1 MCNGTL
7 CLERFLPPVGP
18 LDQQASTYPPVLA
31 RFLQEDGLSFPK
43 RPRKSRIWI
52 FGVVQNDPESIDPS
66 LIYKMNLDF
75 WGCYEEKKSQ
85 FYNQTNRIII
95 VPSP

>member
-1 MCNGTL
+1 MKGCMQWNLMFGKILASSGTTGSAGQNL
-7 CLERFLPPVGP
+7 TSRAIKISAGRWGFL
-18 LDQQASTYPPVLA
+18 
-31 RFLQEDGLSFPK
+31 F
-43 RPRKSRIWI
+43 
-52 FGVVQNDPESIDPS
+52 QNDPESIDPS

-85 FYNQTNRIII
+85 SYNQTSRIII